1 MVRKGILRR
10 FAPKC
15 VLLALV
21 IGAMSACD
29 KDKEDDNTVEPKS
42 ITDIVNENSD
52 FTIFRAAITR
62 AGLATALNGTTLTVF
77 APNNAAFVAS
87 GIADVAA
94 VNAMPE
100 ATLKSILE
108 YHVLSSTQ
116 KAGDITT
123 GDNQE
128 VTTLGGQKVFIT
140 KNATGVSVNG
150 AKVTTADM
158 AASNGVI
165 HVIDRVLMPPS
176 QNLLEL
182 AKGNADLSYL
192 VAAVTRASSDS
203 SKVLD
208 ALSSTTNAFT
218 VFAPTNQ
225 AFIDAGFAT
234 EADLMLANPDTLTNI
249 LLYHVVPGRVFSSN
263 LAAGDVTT
271 AAAKPIKIDLTDG
284 VKITGAGNG
293 TNVAKVKSPNML
305 ATNGVLHIIDRVL
318 LP

>member
-1 MVRKGILRR
+1 MRR
-10 FAPKC
+10 FAPKF

-21 IGAMSACD
+21 IGTMSACNKD
-29 KDKEDDNTVEPKS
+29 KDDDKVVAPKS
-42 ITDIVNENSD
+42 ITDIVNETSD
-52 FTIFRAAITR
+52 FTILQAAITR

-108 YHVLSSTQ
+108 YHVLGTVQ
-116 KAGDITT
+116 KAGDIAT

-128 VTTLGGQKVFIT
+128 VTTLGGQKVYIT
-140 KNATGVSVNG
+140 KNADGVSVNG
-150 AKVTTADM
+150 AKVTSADIS
-158 AASNGVI
+158 ASNGVI
-165 HVIDRVLMPPS
+165 HVIDHVLMPS
-176 QNLLEL
+176 SLNLLDL
-182 AKGNADLSYL
+182 AKSDSNLSYL
-192 VAAVTRASSDS
+192 VAAVTRASANNSA
-203 SKVLD
+203 VLD
-208 ALSSTTNAFT
+208 ALSSSTDAYT

-234 EADLMLANPDTLTNI
+234 EADLAVANSDTLTNI
-249 LLYHVVPGRVFSSN
+249 LLNHVLPGRLFSSN
-263 LAAGDVTT
+263 LKTGDATT
-271 AAAKPIKIDLTDG
+271 AGSKPLKIDLTDG

-293 TNVAKVKSPNML
+293 TNAAKVTKANIL
-305 ATNGVLHIIDRVL
+305 ATNGIVHVIDRVL